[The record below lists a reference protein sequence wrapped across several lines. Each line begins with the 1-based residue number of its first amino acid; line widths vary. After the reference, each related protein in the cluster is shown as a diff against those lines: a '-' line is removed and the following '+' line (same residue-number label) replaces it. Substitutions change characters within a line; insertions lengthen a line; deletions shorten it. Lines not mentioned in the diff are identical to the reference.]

1 MMNVMELFR
10 LDGKVAI
17 ITGGSRGLGFWMAEA
32 LAEVGANVVLCA
44 RKLEPCEEAAKAIR
58 ETGVLSL
65 AVGCDVT
72 DPNAVKALVERTISE
87 FGRVDI
93 LINNAGFIWE
103 EPPEKVSLETWNKT
117 LSINATGTFLCS
129 QEAGKHMIK
138 QRQGKIINIASIS
151 GLASVDPELSNTV
164 PYSAAKGAI
173 VALTRDLARK
183 WCPHNITVNAI
194 APGYFGTKMS
204 KYLAEHRQPQL
215 MSAIHMKRLGT
226 KDEIKGVA
234 VFFASAAS
242 NYITGQIL
250 AVDGGIVM

>member
-1 MMNVMELFR
+1 MNVMELFR

-17 ITGGSRGLGFWMAEA
+17 VTGGSRGLGFWMAEA
-32 LAEVGANVVLCA
+32 LAEAGADVVLCA
-44 RKLEPCEEAAKAIR
+44 RKLEPCEEAARAIR
-58 ETGVLSL
+58 EIGVRSL

-72 DPNAVKALVERTISE
+72 DPDAVKALVEKAISE

-117 LSINATGTFLCS
+117 MAINATGTFLCS
-129 QEAGKHMIK
+129 QEAGKQMIK
-138 QRQGKIINIASIS
+138 QGRGKIINIASIS

-183 WCPHNITVNAI
+183 WCQYNITVNAI

-204 KYLAEHRQPQL
+204 KYLAEHRQSQL
-215 MSAIHMKRLGT
+215 MSSIRMKRLGT

-234 VFFASAAS
+234 VFLASAAA

-250 AVDGGIVM
+250 AVDGGTIM

>member
-58 ETGVLSL
+58 ETGVRSL

>member
-1 MMNVMELFR
+1 MNVIELFR

-17 ITGGSRGLGFWMAEA
+17 VTGGSRGLGFWMAEA
-32 LAEVGANVVLCA
+32 LAEVGANVVMCA
-44 RKLEPCEEAAKAIR
+44 RKLEPCEESAKAIR
-58 ETGVLSL
+58 EIGVRSL

-72 DPNAVKALVERTISE
+72 DPNAVKALIERTISE

-117 LSINATGTFLCS
+117 LAINATGTFLCS

-138 QRQGKIINIASIS
+138 QGWGKIINIASIS

-173 VALTRDLARK
+173 VAFTRDLARK
-183 WCPHNITVNAI
+183 WCQYNITVNAI
-194 APGYFGTKMS
+194 APGYFATKMS
-204 KYLAEHRQPQL
+204 KYLAEHRQSQL
-215 MSAIHMKRLGT
+215 MNSIRMKRLGT

-234 VFFASAAS
+234 VFLASAGS

-250 AVDGGIVM
+250 TVDGGTVM